1 MSSWRSNE
9 RLLRGL
15 FQLIQLI
22 LSLPF
27 RIISSVLLLFNIDI
41 SGGKIERVD
50 NLAMKTRLMS
60 LPDNLVMAAKSSWR
74 SRERVLA
81 VFAGVFLASLVI

>member
-1 MSSWRSNE
+1 MSSWRRNE

-50 NLAMKTRLMS
+50 NLPMKTRLMS
-60 LPDNLVMAAKSSWR
+60 LPDNLVMPANS
-74 SRERVLA
+74 
-81 VFAGVFLASLVI
+81 